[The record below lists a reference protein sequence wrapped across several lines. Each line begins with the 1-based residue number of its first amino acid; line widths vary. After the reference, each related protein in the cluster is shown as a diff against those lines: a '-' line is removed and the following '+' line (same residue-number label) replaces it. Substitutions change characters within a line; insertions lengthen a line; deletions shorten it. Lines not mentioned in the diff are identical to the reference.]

1 MTGGSPSLQDAQA
14 TYGVL
19 TLTAKQKSNT
29 FRSFVKKSGLE
40 LPPAPRKKIIQV

>member
-19 TLTAKQKSNT
+19 TLTARQKSEVILFFHLWNLDLN
-29 FRSFVKKSGLE
+29 S
-40 LPPAPRKKIIQV
+40 PPKKKIIQI